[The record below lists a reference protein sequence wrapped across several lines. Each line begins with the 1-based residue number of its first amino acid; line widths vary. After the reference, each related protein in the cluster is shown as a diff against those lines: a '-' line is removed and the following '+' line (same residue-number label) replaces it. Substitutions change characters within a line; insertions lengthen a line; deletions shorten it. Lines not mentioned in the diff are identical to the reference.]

1 MAQSKN
7 FIQALSIIIW
17 ILFHNSVALL
27 GINCLLQL
35 RNLSVISLLVLF
47 VISQVGY
54 YCVYHYQ
61 QNRIKEDVKRQLF
74 ANVPESS
81 LLVFEI
87 DTPGIEWEEEGKEFY
102 LHGELFDVAKIKNVA
117 GKTFIYCINDK
128 KEEKLLQDLAQ
139 TIKSQTDNNGSGKSG
154 KHEIKFQITDL
165 TIKHLENISV
175 FDPALSYRY
184 FSFDAELLTSF
195 KKIKVPPPRA

>member
-1 MAQSKN
+1 MFPNLPWWFLKLKN
-7 FIQALSIIIW
+7 PAIQ
-17 ILFHNSVALL
+17 
-27 GINCLLQL
+27 
-35 RNLSVISLLVLF
+35 
-47 VISQVGY
+47 
-54 YCVYHYQ
+54 
-61 QNRIKEDVKRQLF
+61 
-74 ANVPESS
+74 
-81 LLVFEI
+81 
-87 DTPGIEWEEEGKEFY
+87 WEEEGKEFY
-102 LHGELFDVAKIKNVA
+102 LHGELFDVAKIKKAA

-154 KHEIKFQITDL
+154 KYEIKFQITDL